1 MNPKSL
7 TKSRLDTRIRSA
19 RKYAQN
25 EADDISGLV
34 KSLNFAA
41 EPIVTLG
48 QAERLAKAAVD
59 LVRHLSTITALDDA
73 YELLGDDE

>member
-1 MNPKSL
+1 MDPENL
-7 TKSRLDTRIRSA
+7 IKSRLNTRIWNA

-41 EPIVTLG
+41 EPITTLG
-48 QAERLAKAAVD
+48 QAERLAKASID
-59 LVRHLSTITALDDA
+59 LVRHLSTITALNEA
-73 YELLGDDE
+73 YQLLGGNE